1 MSVPTIP
8 DNPSQLLVIEAQGLQ
23 DVCGHLRQ
31 GGVFAF
37 DTEFIR
43 ENSYQPKICLV
54 QVASPQQ
61 IALIDPLAVDLAPF
75 WELVLDATV
84 EKVVFAGEQ
93 DLELCYLQTGKAPRN
108 IFDVQ
113 LAAGLA
119 GQPYQTS
126 YGNLVRLMLGH
137 ELEQAHAFSD
147 WLRRPLT
154 RAQLAYAVEDVLHL
168 LEMQAALQDSLR
180 ASGRLEWLAE
190 EMRPYEQL
198 ETYARPPELSWQR
211 VRGHDRLGR
220 RELGVLRELAIWR
233 EGAARQLDLPS
244 RTAMRDECLCGIA
257 RRPPKTL
264 QQLSAVRGLPRPDV
278 DRFGQEILDAVKR
291 GLAAPAETCPPT
303 PTGGETPTNKMLA
316 DLTCA
321 AGQSLCLEEAV
332 SPRLLA
338 NQSDYMDLVS
348 YLRRHDRAGEGQA
361 QIPPE
366 SDDHLP
372 RLLKGW
378 RRQFAGLRLAE
389 LVTGQATLR
398 IAGHPG
404 NPHLRYEK

>member
-1 MSVPTIP
+1 MP
-8 DNPSQLLVIEAQGLQ
+8 DNPSQLLVLEAQGLQ
-23 DVCGHLRQ
+23 DVCGRLRQ
-31 GGVFAF
+31 GGIFAF

-43 ENSYQPKICLV
+43 ENSYLPKICLV

-75 WELVLDATV
+75 WELVLDAAV

-93 DLELCYLQTGKAPRN
+93 DLELCHLQTGKAPRN

-119 GQPYQTS
+119 GLPYQSS

-137 ELEQAHAFSD
+137 ELEQGHAFSD

-154 RAQLAYAVEDVLHL
+154 RAQLSYAVEDVLHL
-168 LEMQAALQDSLR
+168 LEMKAALQDKLG
-180 ASGRLEWLAE
+180 AAGRLDWLAE
-190 EMRPYEQL
+190 EMRPYERP

-220 RELGVLRELAIWR
+220 RELGVLRELAVWR
-233 EGAARQLDLPS
+233 EQVARQLDLPS

-257 RRPPKTL
+257 RRPPRTL
-264 QQLSAVRGLPRPDV
+264 QQLAAVRGLPRPDV
-278 DRFGQEILDAVKR
+278 QRFGQQILQAVNR
-291 GLAAPAETCPPT
+291 GLAAPAEHCPPL
-303 PTGGETPTNKMLA
+303 PTAGETPTNKMLA
-316 DLTCA
+316 DLVGA

-338 NQSDYMDLVS
+338 NQSDFMDLVA
-348 YLRRHDRAGEGQA
+348 YLRRPDRPGGGEA
-361 QIPPE
+361 KIAPP
-366 SDDHLP
+366 SDDDLP

-389 LVTGQATLR
+389 LVTGQAALR
-398 IAGHPG
+398 IAGYPG